1 MRLRF
6 SLFLA
11 AIALFAASVPDGQRW
26 WSHVLYLA
34 DDKLQG
40 RNTGSEGHRQA
51 AAYVA
56 GEFERAGLK
65 PAGTSGY
72 IQPVKFKTRRLIEEQ
87 SSLAIVRDGR
97 EEKLKLG
104 EDAIIGVRSEPA
116 DSVEAPLVFVG
127 YGLSILEKN
136 SEKHYDDFAGMDV
149 RGKIAVFISGGPPS
163 IPGPLSSHYQ
173 SAGERSAI
181 LKRVGVVGACT
192 IANPRSMDVPWSRS
206 SLARFQ
212 PSMSLADPALD
223 DAGALK
229 ISVTV
234 NPAHADTIF
243 TGSGHTF
250 QEILDLAN
258 AGKPLPHFAIPAKL
272 KATTR
277 VERGEVE
284 SQNVAAILPGGD
296 PKLKNEYVVLSAH
309 LDHLGVGRPVNG
321 DSIYNGAMDNASG
334 IAAMLDVAQTL
345 HESGAKLSRSVLF
358 VAVTGEEKGLLGS
371 KFFAN
376 HPTVDSKSI
385 VADINTDMFLP
396 LFPLHRLTVYGLD
409 ESDLGD
415 DVRAVAKTM
424 GIEVQPDPEPIRNVF
439 IRSDQYSF
447 IRRGIPAL
455 SMKVGYAKGSPEE
468 QTSKNWL
475 KERYHAP
482 SDDVNQPVD
491 KKAAADFDR
500 LVARLIEKVANQAER
515 PKWKDTSFFKRF
527 A

>member
-1 MRLRF
+1 MRARVPF
-6 SLFLA
+6 LFVA
-11 AIALFAASVPDGQRW
+11 AALFAASAPDGQRW

-87 SSLAIVRDGR
+87 SSVAIVRDGR
-97 EEKLKLG
+97 EEKLQLG
-104 EDAIIGVRSEPA
+104 EDAIIGVRGEPA
-116 DSVEAPLVFVG
+116 DSIEAQMVFVG
-127 YGLSILEKN
+127 YGLSVPEKN
-136 SEKHYDDFAGMDV
+136 YDDFAGLDV
-149 RGKIAVFISGGPPS
+149 RGKIAVYISGGPPS
-163 IPGPLSSHYQ
+163 IPGALSSHYQ
-173 SAGERSAI
+173 SAGERSAT
-181 LKRVGVVGACT
+181 LKRVGVAGVCSV
-192 IANPRSMDVPWSRS
+192 ANPRSMDVPWSRS
-206 SLARFQ
+206 SLTRFQ
-212 PSMSLADPALD
+212 PSMSLSDPALD

-234 NPAHADTIF
+234 NPAHADKIF
-243 TGSGHTF
+243 AGSGHTF

-272 KATTR
+272 KATAR
-277 VERGEVE
+277 LERGEVE
-284 SQNVAAILPGGD
+284 SQNVAAILPGSD
-296 PKLKNEYVVLSAH
+296 AKLKNEYVVFSAH

-345 HESGAKLSRSVLF
+345 HEAGAKLKRSVLF

-371 KFFAN
+371 RYYAN
-376 HPTVDSKSI
+376 HPTVDPKSI

-396 LFPLHRLTVYGLD
+396 LFPLHLVTVYGLD

-415 DVRAVAKTM
+415 DIREVAKAM
-424 GIEVQPDPEPIRNVF
+424 GIAIQPDPEPIRNVF

-447 IRRGIPAL
+447 IRRGIPSL

-491 KKAAADFDR
+491 KKAAGEFDR
-500 LVARLIEKVANQAER
+500 LVARLVEKVANKAER

-527 A
+527 AS